1 MNTKTIIWF
10 DNGNDENLTFSLAA
24 QSYFIDDNGDFL
36 LDRNGNRVRDGDL
49 VREAVAPGNLD
60 RVIAFTEKYSN
71 TNPRM
76 RTAHPFVT
84 VFNAMWTDDVVMA
97 YKSKVETAQATM
109 TTFEIDSSSKT
120 LQTQ

>member
-1 MNTKTIIWF
+1 MKTKTIIWF

-24 QSYFIDDNGDFL
+24 QNYFIDDNGDFL
-36 LDRNGNRVRDGDL
+36 LDRNGDRVKDGDL

-76 RTAHPFVT
+76 RTAHPFVAA
-84 VFNAMWTDDVVMA
+84 FNAMWTDDVVSA
-97 YKSKVETAQATM
+97 YQTKMEAMQATM
-109 TTFEIDSSSKT
+109 LGFEPQESIETLETF
-120 LQTQ
+120 